1 MRPGRSLRHR
11 LMLALTFV
19 ILAVIAIPVAV
30 TLAVNLGS
38 ATVAN
43 TEGDGLNLRDS
54 PSLSG
59 AILTGMPEG
68 AAVEVLETG
77 YTGDGL
83 DWARIRYNGI
93 EGYGAATYLA
103 NPDSGE
109 PPVAVP
115 IVEPPAVEPPAPD
128 LPVTPVRPAAGLMI
142 GDRAIVS
149 GTNGDGVN
157 VRSGPGTDS
166 SVVTGLTEGSNVP
179 ILAGPT
185 ADASGANWYQ
195 GEAWGIAGWVHGDY
209 LAEVGG
215 APIAGDAVGAAIAT
229 EALKY
234 LGAPYV
240 WAGTNPDG
248 FDCSGFTYFII
259 NWVLGNNFP
268 RAIEGQLASGVYVH
282 PDDLQPGDLV
292 FFHDTYKPGLSH
304 VGIYIGNA
312 QFVNS
317 GSEDDVVAISN
328 LWDDYWGPR
337 YLESRR
343 IR

>member
-1 MRPGRSLRHR
+1 MRPGRPLRHR

-54 PSLSG
+54 PSLNG

-77 YTGDGL
+77 FSGDGL
-83 DWARIRYNGI
+83 EWAKIRYDGI
-93 EGYGAATYLA
+93 EGYSAVTYLA

-115 IVEPPAVEPPAPD
+115 IVEPAPVAPVPPA
-128 LPVTPVRPAAGLMI
+128 TGLMV

-157 VRSGPGTDS
+157 VRSSPGTDS
-166 SVVTGLTEGSNVP
+166 AVVSGLTEGSNVP

-195 GEAWGIAGWVHGDY
+195 VESWGTAGWVHGDY

-215 APIAGDAVGAAIAT
+215 APVASDAVGQAIAA

-234 LGAPYV
+234 LGAPYI

-248 FDCSGFTYFII
+248 FDCSGFTYFIV

-268 RAIEGQLASGVYVH
+268 RAIEDQLASGEYVH
-282 PDDLQPGDLV
+282 PNDLEPGDLV

-312 QFVNS
+312 QFVNA

-328 LWDDYWGPR
+328 MWDDYWGPR

>member
-1 MRPGRSLRHR
+1 MRLGRSPRHR
-11 LMLALTFV
+11 WTLALTLV
-19 ILAVIAIPVAV
+19 IISIIAVPVAAS
-30 TLAVNLGS
+30 LAVNLGA
-38 ATVAN
+38 ATVVN
-43 TEGDGLNLRDS
+43 TNGDGLNLRDS
-54 PSLSG
+54 PSLGG
-59 AILTGMPEG
+59 AVLTGMPEG
-68 AAVEVLETG
+68 AQVEVLETG

-83 DWARIRYNGI
+83 DWARIRYDGI
-93 EGYGAATYLA
+93 EGYSAVTYLG
-103 NPDSGE
+103 NTDE
-109 PPVAVP
+109 PVVVP
-115 IVEPPAVEPPAPD
+115 IDEPPAVEPPAPQP
-128 LPVTPVRPAAGLMI
+128 PVEPTPPAAGLMA
-142 GDRAIVS
+142 GDRAIVT

-157 VRSGPGTDS
+157 VRSEPGTGS
-166 SVVTGLTEGSNVP
+166 AVLTGLLEGSNVP
-179 ILAGPT
+179 ILAGPAT
-185 ADASGANWYQ
+185 DAAGAIWYQ
-195 GEAWGIAGWVHGDY
+195 VEAWGVAGWVHSDY

-240 WAGTNPDG
+240 WAGTNPNG

-259 NWVLGNNFP
+259 NWVLGNDFP
-268 RAIEGQLASGVYVH
+268 RAIEGQLASGEYVH
-282 PDDLQPGDLV
+282 PDDLEPGDLV

>member
-1 MRPGRSLRHR
+1 MRPRRSLRQR
-11 LMLALTFV
+11 LMLALTLV
-19 ILAVIAIPVAV
+19 ILAVVTVPVAV
-30 TLAVNLGS
+30 SLAVSLGS

-68 AAVEVLETG
+68 AQVEVLETG

-83 DWARIRYNGI
+83 DWARIRYDGI
-93 EGYGAATYLA
+93 EGYGAVTYLA
-103 NPDSGE
+103 NTGGDE
-109 PPVAVP
+109 PVAVP
-115 IVEPPAVEPPAPD
+115 IVEPPA
-128 LPVTPVRPAAGLMI
+128 TPVPPSTGLMS

-149 GTNGDGVN
+149 GTDGDGVN
-157 VRSGPGTDS
+157 VRSAPGTDS
-166 SVVTGLTEGSNVP
+166 EVLTGLTEGSNVP

-185 ADASGANWYQ
+185 ADPSGANWYQ
-195 GEAWGIAGWVHGDY
+195 VEAWGVAGWVHSDY

-215 APIAGDAVGAAIAT
+215 APVSGDAVGEAIAT

-234 LGAPYV
+234 LGAPYI

-268 RAIEGQLASGVYVH
+268 RAIEEQIVSGEYVH
-282 PDDLQPGDLV
+282 PNDLQPGDLV

-304 VGIYIGNA
+304 VGVYIGNG

-328 LWDDYWGPR
+328 MWDDYWGPR

>member
-1 MRPGRSLRHR
+1 MRPGRSLRR
-11 LMLALTFV
+11 RFIVALTLV
-19 ILAVIAIPVAV
+19 IIAAAVIPVAV
-30 TLAVNLGS
+30 SLAVNLG
-38 ATVAN
+38 AANVAN
-43 TEGDGLNLRDS
+43 TAGDGLNLRDS

-77 YTGDGL
+77 YIGDGL
-83 DWARIRYNGI
+83 EWARIRYNGI
-93 EGYGAATYLA
+93 EGYSAVTYLA

-109 PPVAVP
+109 PPVAIP
-115 IVEPPAVEPPAPD
+115 IVEPPPATPVPPA
-128 LPVTPVRPAAGLMI
+128 VGLAV

-149 GTNGDGVN
+149 GTDGDGVN
-157 VRSGPGTDS
+157 VRSEPGTYGT
-166 SVVTGLTEGSNVP
+166 VLTGLTEGSNVP
-179 ILAGPT
+179 ILAGPV
-185 ADASGANWYQ
+185 ADADGASWYQ
-195 GEAWGIAGWVHGDY
+195 VEAWGVAGWVHGAY

-215 APIAGDAVGAAIAT
+215 APVAGDAVGQAIAA

-240 WAGTNPDG
+240 WAGTNPEG

-268 RAIEGQLASGVYVH
+268 RAIENQIASGEYVH
-282 PDDLQPGDLV
+282 PNDLEPGDLV

-312 QFVNS
+312 QFVNA

-328 LWDDYWGPR
+328 MWDDYWGPR

>member
-1 MRPGRSLRHR
+1 
-11 LMLALTFV
+11 MLALTFV

-30 TLAVNLGS
+30 TLAVNLGA

-54 PSLSG
+54 PALSG

-68 AAVEVLETG
+68 AEVEVLETG
-77 YTGDGL
+77 FTGDGL
-83 DWARIRYNGI
+83 EWARIRYNDI
-93 EGYGAATYLA
+93 EGYSAVTYLA

-115 IVEPPAVEPPAPD
+115 IVEPPAVEPAPVA
-128 LPVTPVRPAAGLMI
+128 PVSPAAGLMA
-142 GDRAIVS
+142 GDRAIIS

-157 VRSGPGTDS
+157 VRSGAGTDS
-166 SVVTGLTEGSNVP
+166 AVVSGLTEGSNVP
-179 ILAGPT
+179 ILAGPI
-185 ADASGANWYQ
+185 ADASGANWYEV
-195 GEAWGIAGWVHGDY
+195 EAWGIAGWVHGDY

-215 APIAGDAVGAAIAT
+215 APIAGDAVGAAIAA

-234 LGAPYV
+234 LGSPYI
-240 WAGTNPDG
+240 WGGTNPEG
-248 FDCSGFTYFII
+248 FDCSGFSYFII
-259 NWVLGNNFP
+259 NWVLGNDFP
-268 RAIEGQLASGVYVH
+268 RAIEGQIASGVSV
-282 PDDLQPGDLV
+282 DSNDLEPGDLV
-292 FFHDTYKPGLSH
+292 FFQNTYKPGLSH
-304 VGIYIGNA
+304 VGIYIGNG

-328 LWDDYWGPR
+328 MWDDYWGPR

>member
-1 MRPGRSLRHR
+1 MRPGRSLRR
-11 LMLALTFV
+11 RVMIAVTFA
-19 ILAVIAIPVAV
+19 IIAAAAIPVAV
-30 TLAVNLGS
+30 SLAVNLG
-38 ATVAN
+38 AANVAN
-43 TEGDGLNLRDS
+43 TAGDGLNLRDS

-59 AILTGMPEG
+59 TILTGMPEG

-83 DWARIRYNGI
+83 EWARIRYDGI
-93 EGYGAATYLA
+93 EGYSAVSYLA
-103 NPDSGE
+103 NPDSNE

-115 IVEPPAVEPPAPD
+115 IVEPAPVEPPADP
-128 LPVTPVRPAAGLMI
+128 PAVPAPPATGLTI

-149 GTNGDGVN
+149 GTDGDGVN
-157 VRSGPGTDS
+157 VRSEPGTHGA
-166 SVVTGLTEGSNVP
+166 VVTGLTEGTNVP
-179 ILAGPT
+179 ILDGPV
-185 ADASGANWYQ
+185 ADADGANWYRV
-195 GEAWGIAGWVHGDY
+195 EAWGTAGWVHGAY
-209 LAEVGG
+209 LAKVGG
-215 APIAGDAVGAAIAT
+215 APVAGDAVGEAIAA

-268 RAIEGQLASGVYVH
+268 RAIEGQIASGEYVH
-282 PDDLQPGDLV
+282 PNDLEPGDLV

-312 QFVNS
+312 QFVNA

-328 LWDDYWGPR
+328 MWDNYWGPR